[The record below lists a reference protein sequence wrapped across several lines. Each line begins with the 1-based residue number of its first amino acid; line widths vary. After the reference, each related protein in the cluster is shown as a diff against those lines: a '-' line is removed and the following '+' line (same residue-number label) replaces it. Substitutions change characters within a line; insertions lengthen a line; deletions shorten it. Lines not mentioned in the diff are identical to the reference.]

1 MEPFAR
7 EANRLTHRRL
17 VTNFVCVNTLWTMY
31 GYSARMSFSAEA
43 LGAVIR
49 EHREA
54 AALTQ
59 EYLGTK
65 AGYGSGAAVSISR
78 IENGLT
84 RPSDERLDG
93 IAYTLGLTR
102 AQLQDL
108 ASQGTHTQGEG
119 RGGTTTDRTKPVGDE
134 SVKQRA
140 KRIQQESENRAG
152 LITDL
157 AEAFNEAHDRARDD
171 FFMKFVEIA
180 SQIDGAEP
188 PESAELQIDDAED
201 SDKARTTAAYRL
213 RFTSYGVAKVLA
225 GGAGGA
231 AAGAAVGG
239 AAAYTTF
246 VTAVAV
252 GSAST
257 GTAIAGL
264 SGVAATNAALALLG
278 GGTLAAGGAGVAG
291 GAALLAGIVA
301 APALLLTVGG
311 LVWMVR
317 RNRKQQQELAVKL
330 DEAEDKLDST
340 RKGFDACTDILQ
352 RATKI
357 LDYIAVHASHAVAR
371 WESGLNSRPLEW
383 NSMADDE
390 KQRYGDFVEVAA
402 AQLSVATIN
411 VQDLMTLDDEDLE
424 DQIHLADE
432 VLKQARARISS
443 LV

>member
-1 MEPFAR
+1 MRFIV
-7 EANRLTHRRL
+7 LGMT
-17 VTNFVCVNTLWTMY
+17 
-31 GYSARMSFSAEA
+31 FSVEA

-49 EHREA
+49 AHREA

-59 EYLGTK
+59 QYLGTK

-108 ASQGTHTQGEG
+108 ASQRTHTQGEG
-119 RGGTTTDRTKPVGDE
+119 RGGTSTDGTKPVGDE

-201 SDKARTTAAYRL
+201 PDNGRTTAAYRL

-264 SGVAATNAALALLG
+264 SGVAATNAALALLR
-278 GGTLAAGGAGVAG
+278 
-291 GAALLAGIVA
+291 A
-301 APALLLTVGG
+301 AP
-311 LVWMVR
+311 
-317 RNRKQQQELAVKL
+317 
-330 DEAEDKLDST
+330 
-340 RKGFDACTDILQ
+340 
-352 RATKI
+352 
-357 LDYIAVHASHAVAR
+357 
-371 WESGLNSRPLEW
+371 SRP
-383 NSMADDE
+383 
-390 KQRYGDFVEVAA
+390 
-402 AQLSVATIN
+402 
-411 VQDLMTLDDEDLE
+411 
-424 DQIHLADE
+424 E
-432 VLKQARARISS
+432 VLELRAAPPCSPGS
-443 LV
+443 WPPQHFS

>member
-1 MEPFAR
+1 MMHS
-7 EANRLTHRRL
+7 T
-17 VTNFVCVNTLWTMY
+17 
-31 GYSARMSFSAEA
+31 EA

-54 AALTQ
+54 KGLTQ
-59 EYLGTK
+59 EALGTK

-93 IAYTLGLTR
+93 IAYMLDLTR
-102 AQLQDL
+102 AQLLDL
-108 ASQGTHTQGEG
+108 ADQRTGELAE
-119 RGGTTTDRTKPVGDE
+119 RSDNAPPDRERMPGDE
-134 SVKQRA
+134 STKKRA
-140 KRIQQESENRAG
+140 KRLQAESERRIDV
-152 LITDL
+152 ITRL
-157 AEAFNEAHDRARDD
+157 AEDFNGAHDRARDD
-171 FFMKFVEIA
+171 FFMKFIKNA
-180 SQIDGAEP
+180 GQIDGAES
-188 PESAELQIDDAED
+188 PEASDLEVID
-201 SDKARTTAAYRL
+201 SRNGDKAKATAAYRL

-225 GGAGGA
+225 GGASGA

-264 SGVAATNAALALLG
+264 SGVAAINAALALIG

-317 RNRKQQQELAVKL
+317 RNRKQQLELLEKL
-330 DEAEDKLDST
+330 NEAEDKLDST
-340 RKGFDACTDILQ
+340 RRGLEACTDFLP
-352 RATKI
+352 RAASV
-357 LDYIAVHASHAVAR
+357 LDYIAVHAGHAIAR
-371 WESGLNSRPLEW
+371 WESALAPRPLKWERL
-383 NSMADDE
+383 SDDQ
-390 KQRYGDFVEVAA
+390 QRRYAEFIEIAA

-411 VQDLMTLDDEDLE
+411 FQDLMTLQGEALE
-424 DQIHLADE
+424 DQIQLADE
-432 VLKQARARISS
+432 VLNQAQAKVES